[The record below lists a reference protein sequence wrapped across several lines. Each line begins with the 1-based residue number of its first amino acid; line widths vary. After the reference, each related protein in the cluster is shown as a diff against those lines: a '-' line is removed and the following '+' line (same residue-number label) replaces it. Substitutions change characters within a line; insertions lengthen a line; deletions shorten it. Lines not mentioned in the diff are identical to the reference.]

1 MSHEL
6 GHCSHEGL
14 AVEHATSEVEVATA
28 DCPIPIIG
36 ECANLA
42 LSIGVLELTLVFAS
56 LSVNAEEA
64 YIAALATCCI
74 EA

>member
-14 AVEHATSEVEVATA
+14 AVEHATSEVEIATA
-28 DCPIPIIG
+28 DCPVPIVG
-36 ECANLA
+36 KCTNFA
-42 LSIGVLELTLVFAS
+42 LSIGVLELPFVFTS
-56 LSVNAEEA
+56 LTVDAEEA
-64 YIAALATCCI
+64 YIATLLTYCI

>member
-28 DCPIPIIG
+28 DCPIPIVG
-36 ECANLA
+36 EYTYLA
-42 LSIGVLELTLVFAS
+42 LSIGVLELTLVFTS
-56 LSVNAEEA
+56 LTVDAEEA
-64 YIAALATCCI
+64 HIAALATGSI